1 MKLEATVEI
10 PFPRSR
16 VFEVYRDRLPE
27 LVPYL
32 PNIRGID
39 VVERQDDGEVTRLQ
53 NRWRGGG
60 EIPAAAR
67 SFLSEKLLEWDDHAT
82 WDAKAFTT
90 DWRVV
95 VPSFKDAV
103 NASGTNTFEALG
115 ADRTRFRILGALAID
130 AGKIP
135 GIPKLLS
142 RTVAPIV
149 ERFLVAAIKPNL
161 VEVTR
166 GVERYL
172 REKGG

>member
-10 PFPRSR
+10 PFARSR
-16 VFEVYRDRLPE
+16 VFEVYRDKLPE

-39 VVERQDDGEVTRLQ
+39 VVERQDEGPVTRLK
-53 NRWRGGG
+53 NRWKGGG

-82 WDAKAFTT
+82 WDGQAHTT
-90 DWRVV
+90 DWRVE
-95 VPSFKDAV
+95 VPAFRDAV
-103 NASGTNTFEALG
+103 RASGKNTFEALG
-115 ADRTRFRILGALAID
+115 ADRTRFRIEGELVID

-142 RTVAPIV
+142 RTVAPVV